1 MKSPIEY
8 LKGLMRNDR
17 MWRWFLVA
25 LFTVPVLLVLPHAR
39 SLIVRN
45 AVTTAQILELNAP
58 ISGSVTAL
66 AASAGSVAK
75 AGKPVVSLF
84 NEKEDSSRVARLEA
98 LKTYSESEV
107 ARLTQ
112 QLELVTSV
120 AQARRAEMFAYTEAV
135 NLDVARQL
143 QTARDRSVA
152 LKSALREAESNLERV
167 SSLHESG
174 LLSRSDLEAADAAY
188 ESAQADFSGNQ
199 LEISRLEQQLE
210 EIRKS
215 VFQVNVPDGALLT
228 RQSVQDL
235 DLEVLRLEQALG
247 ESRGRLAATTAEL
260 ERAERAF
267 AKASSA
273 EMMLPEGRVVWSVYT
288 APGAWV
294 SEGSPLLSFVD
305 CSRLMLDIAVDDA
318 TLELIEPGMKVN
330 VRLFGSF
337 EYREGT
343 VALVRGSS
351 ALKSDRL
358 VYAAQVENRGQ
369 RKGRVLARIDAPDLA
384 DQPGESCGIGRTAYA
399 EFEDINLFEMILLPL
414 FR

>member
-8 LKGLMRNDR
+8 LKSLMRTER
-17 MWRWFLVA
+17 AWRWFLVA
-25 LFTVPVLLVLPHAR
+25 VFTLPIVLVLPHAR

-45 AVTTAQILELNAP
+45 AVTTAQILDLNAP

-66 AASAGSVAK
+66 DVIPGSVAV
-75 AGKPVVSLF
+75 ADRAVVSLF

-98 LKTYSESEV
+98 MKAYSETEV
-107 ARLTQ
+107 SRLIQ
-112 QLELVTSV
+112 QLEMVTSV
-120 AQARRAEMFAYTEAV
+120 AEARRAEMYAYTEAV

-143 QTARDRSVA
+143 QTTRDRSVA
-152 LKSALREAESNLERV
+152 LQSALREAESNLERV
-167 SSLHESG
+167 TRLHEDG
-174 LLSRSDLEAADAAY
+174 LLSRADYEAADAAY
-188 ESAQADFSGNQ
+188 QAAQADFSGNK
-199 LEISRLEQQLE
+199 LEISRLQQQQE

-228 RQSVQDL
+228 RQSVQEL
-235 DLEVLRLEQALG
+235 DLEVLRIEQALG

-260 ERAERAF
+260 VSAEQAYS
-267 AKASSA
+267 KASSA
-273 EMMLPEGRVVWSVYT
+273 DMLLPPGRVVWNVYT

-294 SEGSPLLSFVD
+294 NEGSPLLSFVD

-343 VALVRGSS
+343 VTLVRGSS
-351 ALKSDRL
+351 ALRSDQR
-358 VYAAQVENRGQ
+358 VYAAEVENRGH
-369 RKGRVLARIDAPDLA
+369 RKGRVLASIEAPDLA
-384 DQPGESCGIGRTAYA
+384 GLPGESCGIGRTAYA
-399 EFEDINLFEMILLPL
+399 EFEDINLFEMIFLPL